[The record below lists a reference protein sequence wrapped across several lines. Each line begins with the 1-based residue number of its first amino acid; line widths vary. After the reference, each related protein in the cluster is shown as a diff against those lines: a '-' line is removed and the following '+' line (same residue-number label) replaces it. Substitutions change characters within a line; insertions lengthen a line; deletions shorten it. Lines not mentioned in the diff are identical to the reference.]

1 MGGGGGAGAG
11 GGGGGMVGA
20 GAGGVVG
27 GVGGGVGGG
36 GGAGAGGGGGGM
48 VGAGAGGVGGGGGG
62 MVGAGAGGVV
72 GGKASGNSKKVSY
85 MNKIQELCLAAK
97 GFGGGDGIKT
107 TIFFFIAASG
117 GSTNEEIAEG
127 MNKPIGTVKAA
138 IQAMKAAGV
147 VISEK
152 DRQKRKVVRNKVNM
166 DNEVVQFILSE
177 GLGWQQ

>member
-36 GGAGAGGGGGGM
+36 GGAGA
-48 VGAGAGGVGGGGGG
+48 GGGGGG